1 MSTTGLFATSG
12 RRGWIDIRIRVGRW
26 RLRLRPRL
34 MTSLIASVLLSPFV
48 YLLSLGPIYA
58 LANVTGLF
66 DGNSQLTLLLG
77 VYTMPAGI
85 LCQIAPPFEK
95 VLMAYLSLWV
105 PM

>member
-1 MSTTGLFATSG
+1 MSAASPFNTASH
-12 RRGWIDIRIRVGRW
+12 RRWIDIRIRVGRW

-34 MTSLIASVLLSPFV
+34 MTWLIASFLLSPFA

-66 DGNSQLTLLLG
+66 EGNSQLTLLLG

>member
-34 MTSLIASVLLSPFV
+34 MTWLIASILLSPFV
-48 YLLSLGPIYA
+48 YLLSLGPIYG
-58 LANVTGLF
+58 LAYLAGLF
-66 DGNSQLTLLLG
+66 EGNSYMTLLLG
-77 VYTMPAGI
+77 VYSMPAGI
-85 LCQIAPPFEK
+85 LCQIFPPFEQ
-95 VLMAYLSLWV
+95 VLSAYLSLWV